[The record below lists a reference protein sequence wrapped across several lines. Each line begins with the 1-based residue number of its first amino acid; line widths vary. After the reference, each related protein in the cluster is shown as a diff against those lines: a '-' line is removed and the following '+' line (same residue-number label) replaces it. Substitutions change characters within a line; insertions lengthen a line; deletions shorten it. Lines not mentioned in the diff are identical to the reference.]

1 MPVKELLEKIKK
13 ELLARKN
20 QIATEMV
27 DGRMSDFTHYQK
39 SVGVSEGLH
48 LAAEILD
55 EISKKIEKEED
66 D

>member
-1 MPVKELLEKIKK
+1 MSIKDLLDRIKK
-13 ELLARKN
+13 ELLTRKS

-39 SVGVSEGLH
+39 SVGISEGLH

-55 EISKKIEKEED
+55 EISKKIETEED

>member
-20 QIATEMV
+20 QIATEIV